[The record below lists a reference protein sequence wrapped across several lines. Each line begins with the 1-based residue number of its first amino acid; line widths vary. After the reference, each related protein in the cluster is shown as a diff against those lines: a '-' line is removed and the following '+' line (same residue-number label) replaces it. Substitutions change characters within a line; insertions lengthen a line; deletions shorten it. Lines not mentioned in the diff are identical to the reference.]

1 MKRLSLL
8 VGLLLA
14 MAHANAEEISF
25 YVGQTTEE
33 WAFKVTGKGRALVGN
48 SLISVRMDNIKIT
61 NNPIHSKSM
70 QLKDV
75 EVAYGYTQPDG
86 KWNIKH
92 VGARKPINR
101 KTYAGDTV
109 ELESLDA
116 TLSLADGSLPK
127 NYWVIIVI
135 WINDR
140 QTVYAH
146 SRKDI
151 FYRSDQATASIG
163 RTTDQLVWHG

>member
-1 MKRLSLL
+1 MKKLSLL
-8 VGLLLA
+8 VVLLLA
-14 MAHANAEEISF
+14 VAQAHADEVSF

-33 WAFKVTGKGRALVGN
+33 WAFKVTGKGRALVGD
-48 SLISVRMDNIKIT
+48 SLISARMDNIRIT
-61 NNPIHSKSM
+61 NNPKHAKSK
-70 QLKDV
+70 QIKDV

-101 KTYAGDTV
+101 TTFAGDII
-109 ELESLDA
+109 ELENFDA
-116 TLSLADGSLPK
+116 TLSLAEGELPTDH
-127 NYWVIIVI
+127 WIIIIV
-135 WINDR
+135 WISNA

-151 FYRSDQATASIG
+151 F
-163 RTTDQLVWHG
+163 

>member
-8 VGLLLA
+8 IGLLLA
-14 MAHANAEEISF
+14 VAHADAEEISF

-33 WAFKVTGKGRALVGN
+33 WAFKVTGKGRALVGD

-61 NNPIHSKSM
+61 NNPVHSSAE
-70 QLKDV
+70 QIKDV

-86 KWNIKH
+86 RWNIKH

-109 ELESLDA
+109 ELENFDA
-116 TLSLADGSLPK
+116 TLSLPKGALPK
-127 NYWVIIVI
+127 DHWVVIVV

-140 QTVYAH
+140 KTVYAH

-151 FYRSDQATASIG
+151 F
-163 RTTDQLVWHG
+163 